1 MKQKFTRIL
10 IVLTLIFMGGIAVVW
25 ADAPVNPYSYRQDT
39 YMPIASDY
47 MQRGLNLEQSLNN
60 PLPQI
65 ASVNPAQV
73 VDKYGNTSV
82 YFNGKLRYVTA
93 PDGTTTYYRGGLK
106 AFTRTR
112 NGYLFKRYEWN
123 NSGEATVKNEWGEV
137 TGFEQYGL
145 GGKQVS
151 ELDSHR
157 NITKKYEYDGRTTW
171 EYDFINQIWK
181 RSENGEVQE
190 ERRGSKSGPLVAVWR
205 KDGDSVWRIEITVD
219 KDGNIMEG
227 NRTRYDKNGAYP
239 QEMYNAE
246 GGLVITY
253 YWENYKLQKTVNH
266 LTGDVQLYGEFGVTE
281 EGFLD
286 TDGQYYTIWSYD
298 WKGSRMLSAFNVWNG
313 EVKYFDA
320 DQRLDKINVRITAK
334 NIETLKTL
342 YGDDIQE
349 GDEFLVSEAVYFYEI
364 QDMTAEQL
372 KEYFHI
378 SNDDMVSILQQTIE
392 DFKAQG
398 KAAAGLFAMVNFSQY
413 TPEGSNERVVYMAS
427 MSIYNAYNLAQV
439 SILGDDVGKLAD
451 FYLRLAEQAFTDANY
466 RLALEQAEAIFN
478 IFGYTPGADAVLP
491 ASITNNPEYTRI
503 FAQALWVAGKS
514 YKAQENTEVAL
525 VFFQKIVDY
534 FSSSDDVEL
543 QQLVALALA
552 EL

>member
-1 MKQKFTRIL
+1 
-10 IVLTLIFMGGIAVVW
+10 MGMPAAF

-39 YMPIASDY
+39 YMPIASDQ

-65 ASVNPAQV
+65 ASVNPAQII
-73 VDKYGNTSV
+73 DKYGNTSV
-82 YFNGKLRYVTA
+82 YFNGKIKYVTA

-106 AFTRTR
+106 AFTRNR

-137 TGFEQYGL
+137 TGFEQFGL

-190 ERRGSKSGPLVAVWR
+190 ERRASKSGPLVAIWR
-205 KDGDSVWRIEITVD
+205 RDGDSVWRIEITVD
-219 KDGNIMEG
+219 IDGNPMEG
-227 NRTRYDKNGAYP
+227 NRTRYDKNGVYP
-239 QEMYNAE
+239 QEVFNAE
-246 GGLVITY
+246 GGLVMTY

-266 LTGDVQLYGEFGVTE
+266 LTGDVQLYGEFGVSE

-286 TDGQYYTIWSYD
+286 EDGQYYTIWKYE
-298 WKGSRMLSAFNVWNG
+298 WQGSRMLSAFNLWNG
-313 EVKYFDA
+313 EVKYYDA
-320 DQRLDKINVRITAK
+320 DQRMNTTWVRITAK
-334 NIETLKTL
+334 NIETLKVL
-342 YGDDIQE
+342 YGDDIEE
-349 GDEFLVSEAVYFYEI
+349 GDEFLIGQAVYFYEI
-364 QDMTAEQL
+364 ENMTAEQL

-378 SNDDMVSILQQTIE
+378 SNDDMVEILMQTIE
-392 DFKAQG
+392 DFKAQN
-398 KAAAGLFAMVNFSQY
+398 KASAGLFAMVNYSEY
-413 TPEGSNERVVYMAS
+413 TPEDSDQSVLYMAS

-439 SILGDDVGKLAD
+439 NILGDDVGRLAD
-451 FYLRLAEQAFTDANY
+451 FYLRLAEQALTDENY
-466 RLALEQAEAIFN
+466 RLAYEQADAVFRL
-478 IFGYTPGADAVLP
+478 FCYVPGADATLP
-491 ASITNNPEYTRI
+491 DNIANNSQYARI
-503 FAQALWVAGKS
+503 FGQALWVAGKS
-514 YKAQENTEVAL
+514 CKGQENMETAH